1 MWKENKGNESELK
14 QINPTLF
21 QTKNTTTLNGERK
34 ERTIAGSL
42 WTRYLHM
49 YPKSWAGK
57 DPQIHPELFIVSLFS
72 VVVWVRQFWNYF
84 RYMIQQ
90 MCIRINVTGS
100 QSSHCGRIYRHA
112 MGKGK
117 RDQGSDWT
125 WRYWLMIKK
134 IDMYL
139 YTDICI
145 FTYTCIHFSGS
156 ICRKSL
162 EAKALVARRIP
173 NSQILVSMPSSIK
186 RNQDSSEKWLISGL
200 GQGGF
205 KGSLEH
211 LAMPKIQ
218 EFKKKWW

>member
-1 MWKENKGNESELK
+1 MTN
-14 QINPTLF
+14 
-21 QTKNTTTLNGERK
+21 
-34 ERTIAGSL
+34 
-42 WTRYLHM
+42 
-49 YPKSWAGK
+49 
-57 DPQIHPELFIVSLFS
+57 
-72 VVVWVRQFWNYF
+72 
-84 RYMIQQ
+84 
-90 MCIRINVTGS
+90 
-100 QSSHCGRIYRHA
+100 
-112 MGKGK
+112 
-117 RDQGSDWT
+117 
-125 WRYWLMIKK
+125 K

-211 LAMPKIQ
+211 LAMPKRQ
-218 EFKKKWW
+218 ELKKKTMMIIGACYKDLRASLKVQTLAKSGII